1 MNYFTDIVLYF
12 PFQMYIWLFAF
23 KVRWSFQIYWLWHV
37 HTACYILKISNYH
50 HLIKICFAF
59 YQSLNFWAFFHYQKY
74 IFMIIISTNKKYKGC
89 KQGIFVIGNWLV
101 TAFNSPNTH
110 YFTFP
115 WRMLSLSFS
124 SDTLFRFGQLK
135 VRKNCPFIAHHFT
148 FFSPTD

>member
-1 MNYFTDIVLYF
+1 MDYFTDIVLHF
-12 PFQMYIWLFAF
+12 LFKCIFWQFAF

-37 HTACYILKISNYH
+37 HTVCYILKISNYH
-50 HLIKICFAF
+50 HLIKIYFAF
-59 YQSLNFWAFFHYQKY
+59 IKVWTSELSFYYLMS
-74 IFMIIISTNKKYKGC
+74 IFIIIISTNKKYKGC

-124 SDTLFRFGQLK
+124 FDTLFSFGQLK
-135 VRKNCPFIAHHFT
+135 VRKIGG
-148 FFSPTD
+148 